1 MRITILSDI
10 HGNLPALDAVLRDL
24 PPDVEQIWCL
34 GDVVNYYAH
43 PLRCIAALRADPR
56 TVTACWLLGNHD
68 AAVIGVVEPARI
80 NQYGQA
86 TLAYTRE
93 QLTSD
98 DRAFLCA
105 RPLRCDLILGMGM
118 SVTLVHGSPADPL
131 WHYLRTPDDAALAA
145 EHMASPLC
153 IVGHTHVA
161 QAFVEQDGVWQR
173 IDAARLPHHSLILGA
188 HRLIVNVGSVG
199 QPRDG
204 NPDAAYLLLDP
215 EQGTI
220 SFRRCSYP
228 VVRAQQAAWHRMGG
242 VVPPALL
249 EQLVGRLSTAR

>member
-1 MRITILSDI
+1 MRIAILSDI
-10 HGNLPALDAVLRDL
+10 HGNLPALRAVLQHLPRD
-24 PPDVEQIWCL
+24 VTQIWCL

-56 TVTACWLLGNHD
+56 TVIACWLLGNHD

-98 DRAFLCA
+98 ARAFLGA
-105 RPLRCDLILGMGM
+105 RPLRSDLILGMGM

-161 QAFVEQDGVWQR
+161 QAFVERDGAWR
-173 IDAARLPHHSLILGA
+173 PIDLATLPCGTLAVGTGRA
-188 HRLIVNVGSVG
+188 IVNVGSVG

-204 NPDAAYLLLDP
+204 NPNAAYLLLDP

-228 VVRAQQAAWHRMGG
+228 VVRAQQAAWRRMGS
-242 VVPPALL
+242 VVSPALL
-249 EQLVGRLSTAR
+249 EELVGRLSAAR